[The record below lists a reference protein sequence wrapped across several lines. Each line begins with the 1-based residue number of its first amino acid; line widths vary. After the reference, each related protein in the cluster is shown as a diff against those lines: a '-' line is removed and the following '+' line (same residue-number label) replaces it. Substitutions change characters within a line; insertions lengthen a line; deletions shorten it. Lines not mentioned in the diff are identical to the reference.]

1 MGRFEEFTYL
11 INEIIKYWQKIAQKE
26 LKTYGLKS
34 SHALYLT
41 SLYKNPE
48 GLSASE
54 LSDRL
59 GRDKADVSR
68 MTNILVDKGVLVKKS
83 KNKKKY
89 GGIFYLTD
97 KGNKLASKI
106 SSLTDE
112 YVDLASKNL
121 SVDVRNMMYQA
132 LESINKNLQF
142 AYKDLGVKNV
152 NKTNNWLNCKY

>member
-1 MGRFEEFTYL
+1 MSRFEEFTYL
-11 INEIIKYWQKIAQKE
+11 INEIVKYWQKIAQEE
-26 LKTYGLKS
+26 LKIYGLKS
-34 SHALYLT
+34 AHVLYLT

-48 GLSASE
+48 GLSAND
-54 LSDRL
+54 LSTKL

-83 KNKKKY
+83 KNKNKY

-97 KGNKLASKI
+97 KGKEIASKI

-132 LESINKNLQF
+132 LESINNNLKF
-142 AYKDLGVKNV
+142 VCKDLRR
-152 NKTNNWLNCKY
+152 

>member
-11 INEIIKYWQKIAQKE
+11 INEIIKYWQKIAQTE
-26 LKTYGLKS
+26 LSPYGLKS
-34 SHALYLT
+34 SHLLYLT

-48 GLSASE
+48 GLSATE
-54 LSDRL
+54 LSDIL

-68 MTNILVDKGVLVKKS
+68 MTNALVNKGVLVKKS

-97 KGNKLASKI
+97 KGKEIASKVT
-106 SSLTDE
+106 SLSDE

-121 SVDVRNMMYQA
+121 SVDIRSILYQA

-142 AYKDLGVKNV
+142 AYKDLGGKNV
-152 NKTNNWLNCKY
+152 NKTNN